1 MLSASLENINA
12 EMLKYAS
19 LAEEIGDVEM
29 LQSSKVEKTNVM
41 SDELFFEEENVYMYL
56 TFNSNTKK
64 IKCVFYITEIDSEF
78 VEALMSKIGLP
89 TTEENVQN
97 YSRDLTMIEKYWNS
111 RFIKKYNEL
120 LKYLRR
126 SKIKYQFQEKFKP
139 VFNKNRY
146 NEVVV

>member
-1 MLSASLENINA
+1 MLSASLENINT

-19 LAEEIGDVEM
+19 LAEKIGDVEM
-29 LQSSKVEKTNVM
+29 LQSSKVEKTKVM

-56 TFNSNTKK
+56 TFNSNIKK

-89 TTEENVQN
+89 INEENVQN

-111 RFIKKYNEL
+111 RFIKKYNEV
-120 LKYLRR
+120 LKHLRR
-126 SKIKYQFQEKFKP
+126 AKIKYQFQEKFKP
-139 VFNKNRY
+139 VYNKNRF
-146 NEVVV
+146 NEIVV